1 MPCLVSSSIPPR
13 LVKLTSF
20 CSPSPCPC
28 NAAYLILVLLALVL
42 GSSNLY
48 GYVKASRDQSK
59 KISDFMGTAKTFAA
73 VKNLI

>member
-1 MPCLVSSSIPPR
+1 
-13 LVKLTSF
+13 
-20 CSPSPCPC
+20 
-28 NAAYLILVLLALVL
+28 LILVLLALVL